1 MSIEA
6 DLIEELARIYGY
18 NRLPVRTPVAAVP
31 LASAPEDQVA
41 MADVRRVMIARGY
54 HEAVTYSFVEPE
66 LQKLIDPEVEGL
78 ALLNPIS
85 SDMSVMRT
93 TLWPGLLKAAEYNL
107 KRQQPRVRLF
117 ETGLRFEPSA
127 EGLKQILTLAMVVT
141 GARFEQSWTS
151 STEAI
156 DFFDVKGDVETLLA
170 RTGKD
175 NYRFVPDALP
185 ALHPGQSA
193 RIEKN
198 GQAMGWIGALHPSIQ
213 KTLGLKQSVYL
224 VQFDLDVLRQTAV
237 PAFGEL
243 SKFPEMRRDLAL
255 VVDQEV
261 AVDTVLEQIR
271 SAAGERLT
279 KVNLFDVYVGKGIDI
294 NRKSLAL
301 GLTWQHPSRT
311 LTDQEVNDSV
321 DAVLSHL
328 ADTTGATLRG

>member
-1 MSIEA
+1 
-6 DLIEELARIYGY
+6 
-18 NRLPVRTPVAAVP
+18 
-31 LASAPEDQVA
+31 
-41 MADVRRVMIARGY
+41 
-54 HEAVTYSFVEPE
+54 
-66 LQKLIDPEVEGL
+66 
-78 ALLNPIS
+78 
-85 SDMSVMRT
+85 MRT

-127 EGLKQILTLAMVVT
+127 EGLKQIPTLAMVVT

-175 NYRFVPDALP
+175 NYRFVQDALP